1 MMCKISLSIIASS
14 GWMAGGAAH
23 AWPDVPLLLPLRA
36 SGLPVYIQY
45 TCALRPVPWPVP
57 MPVVP
62 VGSGR
67 WFHPAQAG
75 GTFPSHAPVHH
86 VTRLPPTQSLDRP
99 LTAHGC
105 LAHALPPLSRFA
117 VLAGQLRHSPA
128 LLCSTTGGSTALL
141 WPVLPAQADQPQRT
155 ENREPL
161 FKPFLV
167 PLLNC
172 FFNLLLSTIVA
183 S

>member
-1 MMCKISLSIIASS
+1 
-14 GWMAGGAAH
+14 MAGGAAH
-23 AWPDVPLLLPLRA
+23 AWPDVPLLVPLRA
-36 SGLPVYIQY
+36 PGLPVYIQY
-45 TCALRPVPWPVP
+45 TCALRPVPWSVP

-75 GTFPSHAPVHH
+75 GTSPFSRARAPRHPLATNPVARPAAHH
-86 VTRLPPTQSLDRP
+86 VP
-99 LTAHGC
+99 GC